1 MFIMALTDIQL
12 LTACANFTLAH
23 ASEVEEQVH
32 EQLQTSG
39 ATPLVNSLRMLR
51 LQKAVL
57 ATGMF
62 SLFEALLQDKLA
74 WQDPFRDL
82 DAYLKK
88 HGRAQLASIIADYC
102 LAINVLKHGEGRS
115 YDQLIVR
122 RNSLEFTVGTRDE
135 PYSEGD
141 VSEVA
146 VLIDA
151 DEQFVRRCAELIE
164 QAADVIRANEKNGWL

>member
-1 MFIMALTDIQL
+1 MAMTDLQL

-23 ASEVEEQVH
+23 AAEIEEKVH
-32 EQLQTSG
+32 EELQTSG
-39 ATPLVNSLRMLR
+39 ATRLVNSLRMLR

-62 SLFEALLQDKLA
+62 SLFEALLQDQLKWKA
-74 WQDPFRDL
+74 PVKDM
-82 DAYLKK
+82 DAYLKR
-88 HGRAQLASIIADYC
+88 HGNAQLASTISDYY
-102 LAINVLKHGEGRS
+102 LAINVLKHGKGPS
-115 YDQLIVR
+115 YDKLVTR
-122 RNSLEFTVGTRDE
+122 RASLEFKVGSPDE

-141 VSEVA
+141 VSEVG

-164 QAADVIRANEKNGWL
+164 QAADVIRANEKNVWL